1 MHYHSGSSEARKVVL
16 NFRVSHYVFIPPSS
30 VGVSISIRVNVL
42 MEKKNGSHAFHFL
55 PPYLAVSFLR
65 LCIDTNCTRSP
76 LLLPYPM
83 LFSPLP
89 TWRLRGPGIRSFR
102 PSPRRSLTIVHTASS
117 GALLIW
123 PFRGKHCGRVTCG
136 HWAKYQSWTLLQ
148 PSHDLNNNCP
158 CNSLAF
164 SLTLQIRRDDDS
176 LASGFHSTPPGANED
191 LRSTLATQPPEYFVL
206 ARRDTTLAERNV
218 VLGGVLY

>member
-1 MHYHSGSSEARKVVL
+1 
-16 NFRVSHYVFIPPSS
+16 
-30 VGVSISIRVNVL
+30 

-136 HWAKYQSWTLLQ
+136 HWANTRVGLYFDPLTTSIIILAVFIVPLQ
-148 PSHDLNNNCP
+148 ERMKTSV
-158 CNSLAF
+158 
-164 SLTLQIRRDDDS
+164 
-176 LASGFHSTPPGANED
+176 
-191 LRSTLATQPPEYFVL
+191 LRSPLSHPSISSLHAGIPRSPKGTWC
-206 ARRDTTLAERNV
+206 
-218 VLGGVLY
+218 

>member
-16 NFRVSHYVFIPPSS
+16 NFRVSHYVFIPPLVRWSFHKHQS
-30 VGVSISIRVNVL
+30 QRSHGK
-42 MEKKNGSHAFHFL
+42 KKNGSHAFHFL

-136 HWAKYQSWTLLQ
+136 HWANTRVGLYFDPLTTSIIIVRAI
-148 PSHDLNNNCP
+148 PSP
-158 CNSLAF
+158 F
-164 SLTLQIRRDDDS
+164 
-176 LASGFHSTPPGANED
+176 P
-191 LRSTLATQPPEYFVL
+191 
-206 ARRDTTLAERNV
+206 
-218 VLGGVLY
+218 